1 MDFER
6 VAHLDV
12 PVQYALLPPVA
23 FVQRQDDLRHSTSCG
38 GRPRMSPVSVGADVA
53 GVSPIARAWLWCAF
67 AVCARNQQ
75 RIARHGSNGT
85 VDVATPNTEFN
96 KRCCN
101 LQQSIAHCNRRSR
114 RDVRKRSGTA
124 SRHVAWP
131 WNVSERSAGKQWPEG
146 RQKLN
151 GGLMYAAR
159 DCNGTGA
166 REDRSVYVCVYVWV
180 RARARG
186 LVRVTARA
194 RVK

>member
-1 MDFER
+1 
-6 VAHLDV
+6 
-12 PVQYALLPPVA
+12 
-23 FVQRQDDLRHSTSCG
+23 
-38 GRPRMSPVSVGADVA
+38 
-53 GVSPIARAWLWCAF
+53 
-67 AVCARNQQ
+67 VC
-75 RIARHGSNGT
+75 
-85 VDVATPNTEFN
+85 
-96 KRCCN
+96 
-101 LQQSIAHCNRRSR
+101 
-114 RDVRKRSGTA
+114 KRSGTA

-180 RARARG
+180 RARARARG

-194 RVK
+194 RVKGGALHLICDVPDLGLVDLHRARLALFNVVRQIARRGECGAFRWRAPSADAPTVKSFPGPLDGPPRSFRANLPTRRKERA

>member
-1 MDFER
+1 MDFEW

-38 GRPRMSPVSVGADVA
+38 GRPRMSPVSPGADVA
-53 GVSPIARAWLWCAF
+53 GVSPIARARLWCAF

-101 LQQSIAHCNRRSR
+101 LQQSIAHCKRRSR

-159 DCNGTGA
+159 ATAQGPGRIGLCMF
-166 REDRSVYVCVYVWV
+166 VCTCGCA